1 MIATFYNYTG
11 NPKKVLKQLTNGYT
25 LPNIKPYAD
34 FSENNPYLIISYNQ
48 HIYYNC
54 NYAIIDSSY
63 YFITDRE
70 LQTGNKMVLTCHKD
84 VLTDILTV
92 DNRSIVNL
100 PVIVSRSTTD
110 YNSYISDTMQ
120 GTQVNYTTYSMA
132 FDSDF
137 ALSANIIVCAIGGE

>member
-1 MIATFYNYTG
+1 MVATFYNYTG
-11 NPKKVLKQLTNGYT
+11 NPKKVLKQLTNGIT
-25 LPNIKPYAD
+25 VSNIKPYTD
-34 FSENNPYLIISYNQ
+34 FSRNNPYLIIAYNAQ
-48 HIYYNC
+48 IYNC
-54 NYAIIDSSY
+54 NYAIIDGEY

-132 FDSDF
+132 FDTDF
-137 ALSANIIVCAIGGE
+137 SLSANIIVCAIGGE